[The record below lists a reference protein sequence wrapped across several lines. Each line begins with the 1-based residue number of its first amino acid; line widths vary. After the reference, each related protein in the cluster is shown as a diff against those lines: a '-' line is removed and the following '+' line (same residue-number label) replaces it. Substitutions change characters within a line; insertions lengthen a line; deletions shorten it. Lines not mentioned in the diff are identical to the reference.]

1 MTCNV
6 TGTAIS
12 PNGLIKP
19 GARIT
24 FRRAQLDVVS
34 QEGSFVIPDDY
45 IIQTAS
51 DGTVDFDIL
60 PGVYDATTVAVGVR
74 NVAFRVSVPDEPAA
88 DFADLLNASYVEIPP
103 ASVTQAQQARD
114 EAEAAA
120 AQAEAAAAQAALYDG
135 PWFDTVA
142 ALLADTTLS
151 YTAGQPTTVAAG
163 DYVRT
168 RAEGVSYEVAAPLAT
183 DHHITT
189 AGGVK
194 LYASTAN
201 AFITPRMFG
210 AAGDGV
216 ADDLLPVRACWDF
229 GGANNIP
236 VHMEG
241 LEYNCSDAVFTS
253 SNLTIHGQ
261 GAVMYVTAWPAV
273 GGFINNVRPV
283 VAERVQSNIR
293 IYDLVTDGSKLP
305 PGDGSTQ
312 NTNLGPEFARGA
324 SNVRVVNC
332 TARKCPEG
340 YGSGTGGG
348 GFGGEQGL
356 TDVLFLGCVAEDC
369 YRGVRVAGIPG
380 EHAPG
385 VSKEAT
391 GVVFRDFTARRC
403 GAAILCHSIGHAGDD
418 QSDLSIFDALFDGVY
433 IEDCGHMPW
442 FEVDFVAYPAIYR
455 QKTGAIVL
463 AGAQNVR
470 FRSVRV
476 KLGAT
481 YPETFTDWLGRSG
494 YPAAGS
500 GDFIGAGLSGKIGA
514 LVWGWGRNIIFEDIT
529 LDGAVDVFWRCHR
542 AVAFGEM
549 SSVSPTFGAE
559 DTVQQLAFEN
569 VRHVRAGPYQYVFD
583 GQSGL
588 DNAKFGARM
597 RVYLN
602 TNPSTGVIGPN
613 GTAALTNLLIK
624 FVQNN
629 GPSQEGN
636 AVQWLGAGNIRPVAP
651 NLWHSK
657 GGYDVGGGYSSSGA
671 NKGQSYD
678 PASGILRSSQNTAGA
693 GFHLAFYNPNAL
705 VGSIQ
710 TIGSSTVYAT
720 TSDARLKD
728 DLRDFDGLGM
738 IRAIAVYDHA
748 WRTGGR
754 GFGVI
759 AQEAAEIVP
768 HAVSVGDSDD
778 DWNCKVADERV
789 PWSVDYSKLVPML
802 IRAVQQLVE
811 RLDNET
817 Q

>member
-24 FRRAQLDVVS
+24 FRRAQSDVVS

-45 IIQTAS
+45 IIQTAI

-60 PGVYDATTVAVGVR
+60 PGVYDATTVAVGGR
-74 NVAFRVSVPDEPAA
+74 TVAFRVSVPDKPAA

-114 EAEAAA
+114 AAIA
-120 AQAEAAAAQAALYDG
+120 ARDVAIAARDIAVLSADAAALYDG
-135 PWFDTVA
+135 PWLDTVT
-142 ALLADTTLS
+142 ALLADTTLT
-151 YTAGQPTTVAAG
+151 YTAGQPTTVSAG

-168 RAEGVSYEVAAPLAT
+168 RAEGVSYQVAAPLAT
-183 DHHITT
+183 DHHVTT

-194 LYASTAN
+194 LYVSTAN
-201 AFITPRMFG
+201 AFIAPRMFG

-324 SNVRVVNC
+324 SNVRIVNC

-340 YGSGTGGG
+340 YGGGTGGG

-369 YRGVRVAGIPG
+369 YRGARVAGIPG
-380 EHAPG
+380 EHEPG

-403 GAAILCHSIGHAGDD
+403 GTAILCHSIGHAGDD

-442 FEVDFVAYPAIYR
+442 YKVDFVAYPAIDR

-463 AGAQNVR
+463 GGAQNVR

-500 GDFIGAGLSGKIGA
+500 GGFIGAGLSGKIGA
-514 LVWGWGRNIIFEDIT
+514 LVWGWGRNVVFEDIT
-529 LDGAVDVFWRCHR
+529 LDGAVDVFWRCRR
-542 AVAFGEM
+542 AVAFGELA
-549 SSVSPTFGAE
+549 SVSPTWGAE
-559 DTVQQLAFEN
+559 DTVQQVVFEDI
-569 VRHVRAGPYQYVFD
+569 RHVRQGTYQYVFD

-588 DNAKFGARM
+588 DNAKFSAQM
-597 RVYLN
+597 QV
-602 TNPSTGVIGPN
+602 TPSTDPSTGVIGPN
-613 GTAALTNLLIK
+613 GTSALTNLLIK

-636 AVQWLGAGNIRPVAP
+636 AVQWLGAGNIRPGAP

-657 GGYDVGGGYSSSGA
+657 GGYDVGGGYSSTGA
-671 NKGQSYD
+671 KAGQSFD
-678 PASGILRSSQNTAGA
+678 PSAGTLRSSQSTSAYA
-693 GFHLAFYNPNAL
+693 YHLAFYNPNSL
-705 VGSIQ
+705 VGGIQ
-710 TIGSSTVYAT
+710 TNGSSTVFRFTQTAWISGGTGSPQAVVSAPVGSIWLRTDGGAGT
-720 TSDARLKD
+720 TLYVKES
-728 DLRDFDGLGM
+728 GG
-738 IRAIAVYDHA
+738 
-748 WRTGGR
+748 TGNTG
-754 GFGVI
+754 
-759 AQEAAEIVP
+759 
-768 HAVSVGDSDD
+768 
-778 DWNCKVADERV
+778 WVA
-789 PWSVDYSKLVPML
+789 K
-802 IRAVQQLVE
+802 
-811 RLDNET
+811 
-817 Q
+817 